1 MGEVKPLS
9 RSRGGVPI
17 SVCSRPIQMMGAG
30 GDRRC
35 GCKAVFLFQVDV
47 GRPKSLILGLAADRT
62 AAAAA
67 AAAAAGLSPN
77 TRHCLLIFYYTTT
90 WFG

>member
-1 MGEVKPLS
+1 
-9 RSRGGVPI
+9 
-17 SVCSRPIQMMGAG
+17 MMGAG

>member
-1 MGEVKPLS
+1 MWLQGGFPLP
-9 RSRGGVPI
+9 G
-17 SVCSRPIQMMGAG
+17 
-30 GDRRC
+30 RC
-35 GCKAVFLFQVDV
+35 ALPVV

-67 AAAAAGLSPN
+67 AAVAAAGLSPN

>member
-1 MGEVKPLS
+1 MWLQGGFPLP
-9 RSRGGVPI
+9 G
-17 SVCSRPIQMMGAG
+17 
-30 GDRRC
+30 RC
-35 GCKAVFLFQVDV
+35 ALPVV